1 VLDFRTDMIHTKRST
16 SGVESRRAPNPHREV
31 GAMKATSSVHVW
43 REWSTRYEGRKQ
55 TAIVHRPFSDHT
67 LEQLNYADWC
77 GAPEIR

>member
-1 VLDFRTDMIHTKRST
+1 
-16 SGVESRRAPNPHREV
+16 
-31 GAMKATSSVHVW
+31 MKATSSVHVW